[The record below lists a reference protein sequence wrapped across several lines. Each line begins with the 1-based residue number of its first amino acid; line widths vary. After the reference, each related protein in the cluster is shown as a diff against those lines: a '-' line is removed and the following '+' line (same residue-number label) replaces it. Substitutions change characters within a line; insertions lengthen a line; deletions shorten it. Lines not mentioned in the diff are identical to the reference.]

1 MVFEA
6 ADPILWSCIHMD
18 DRVQR
23 FLSKQDW
30 ASLLQPQ
37 SVKPKSQLKTRASL
51 RKVHFEEDDQQS
63 SLQSRLQL
71 EEAEAK
77 EKAERTLRRERYQT
91 MQQRLQA
98 LSQPKKIDSELEEE
112 WLVGPANYDTR
123 LDLSR
128 PCFVSTR
135 PSCPTPVIR
144 QPIGAKG
151 KGSPNRLDTTTTS
164 EEITVKQ
171 QERSASVSRLGKKS
185 KEEPTRRKGSMGRD
199 SERRVLELFGLTHF
213 PDLRNYTPTP
223 VQSQKGKYSIPKSHK
238 KFSIKKSNTHPVS
251 QLSQHFNTLF
261 L

>member
-1 MVFEA
+1 
-6 ADPILWSCIHMD
+6 MD

-30 ASLLQPQ
+30 ASLLQQQPA
-37 SVKPKSQLKTRASL
+37 KTTTLLKTRPSL

-63 SLQSRLQL
+63 SLHSRLQL

-77 EKAERTLRRERYQT
+77 EKAERMLRRERYQT
-91 MQQRLQA
+91 VQQRLRA
-98 LSQPKKIDSELEEE
+98 LSQPKKTGSDLEEE

-144 QPIGAKG
+144 QPSEAKG
-151 KGSPNRLDTTTTS
+151 KGSPSRLDRSITS
-164 EEITVKQ
+164 EENTVKQ
-171 QERSASVSRLGKKS
+171 QERSVSVSRLGKKN
-185 KEEPTRRKGSMGRD
+185 KEGLTRRKGSMGRD
-199 SERRVLELFGLTHF
+199 SERRVLEMFGFTHF

-223 VQSQKGKYSIPKSHK
+223 VQSQKHKYSIPKSHK
-238 KFSIKKSNTHPVS
+238 KFSIKKSKPHSVS